1 MAFALE
7 HGEGVTAG
15 IERIA
20 REEARAALGRGGG
33 CGSLRARGA
42 CARRGPRGAGGT
54 THGLSQRVG
63 SL

>member
-20 REEARAALGRGGG
+20 REEARAALGALDPVDGEIGDG
-33 CGSLRARGA
+33 
-42 CARRGPRGAGGT
+42 RGP
-54 THGLSQRVG
+54 
-63 SL
+63 